1 MKRIVI
7 NGFGRIGRL
16 AFREIMGSS
25 DYKVVAINSHG
36 DPKSLAYLLKYDT
49 TQGNFAT
56 NEISFNNEGILFDG
70 ELIKTFAIDEPEKF
84 PWRELNVDCILECT
98 GAYTK
103 LEDAMKHIS
112 AGAKHVIISAPGKGE
127 MKTIVYGVNE
137 KTLDGS
143 EKVISAASCTT
154 NCLAPVLNV
163 MENSFGIESGYMTT
177 IHALTNDQNTLDGS
191 HKKGIISRR
200 GRAAA
205 FNIVPSS
212 TGAASAIGE
221 VLPVLKGKLDG
232 VAFRVP
238 VEDGSCIDLTL
249 NLKRPV
255 TAEEINTA
263 FKNNLSIALKYTDEP
278 VVSSD
283 IIGNRCGS
291 LVDGLET
298 KVLDDNKKLV
308 KVVAWYDNELGYTCQ
323 MLRTMVKLLS
333 LDK

>member
-16 AFREIMGSS
+16 AFRLLIESDEYEI
-25 DYKVVAINSHG
+25 VAINSHG
-36 DPKSLAYLLKYDT
+36 TPETLAYLLKYDT
-49 TQGNFAT
+49 MQGPFAEDLIT
-56 NEISFNNEGILFDG
+56 FNDEGIIFADKLV
-70 ELIKTFAIDEPEKF
+70 KTFAIDDPKQF
-84 PWRELNVDCILECT
+84 PWKELNVDCVLECT

-103 LEDAMKHIS
+103 YEEAIKHLE
-112 AGAKHVIISAPGKGE
+112 AGAKHVIISAPGKGD
-127 MKTIVYGVNE
+127 MKTIVYGVND
-137 KTLDGS
+137 KILDGN
-143 EKVISAASCTT
+143 EKIVSAASCTT
-154 NCLAPVLNV
+154 NCLAPVLSLIDKT
-163 MENSFGIESGYMTT
+163 MGIESGFMTT
-177 IHALTNDQNTLDGS
+177 IHALTNDQNTLDGN
-191 HKKGIISRR
+191 HKKGITSRR

-278 VVSSD
+278 VVSSA

-291 LVDGLET
+291 FVDGLET